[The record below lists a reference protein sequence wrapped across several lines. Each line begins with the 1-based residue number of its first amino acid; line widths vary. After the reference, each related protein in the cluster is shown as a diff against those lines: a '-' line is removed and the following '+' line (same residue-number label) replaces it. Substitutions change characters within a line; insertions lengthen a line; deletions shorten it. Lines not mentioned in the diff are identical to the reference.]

1 MGATETAQKCGSS
14 EGGGRTCHN
23 LIPQLD
29 DLENIAQMQS
39 GARRRHSCQDAE
51 GALHVRRDARLELV
65 AQREALDVVG
75 QGTANGAHRGRA
87 PAPPRKVL
95 QHPRCLGFHLQLLL
109 RAVSVV
115 PCLINFDQF
124 VPKFVPER
132 FQAVRYIEYIRI
144 I

>member
-51 GALHVRRDARLELV
+51 GALHVRRDARLDELV
-65 AQREALDVVG
+65 VQQEARDFVA
-75 QGTANGAHRGRA
+75 QGTANGAHRGRV

-95 QHPRCLGFHLQLLL
+95 QHPRSL
-109 RAVSVV
+109 RRHRREVSV
-115 PCLINFDQF
+115 DQT
-124 VPKFVPER
+124 VGGNR
-132 FQAVRYIEYIRI
+132 
-144 I
+144 